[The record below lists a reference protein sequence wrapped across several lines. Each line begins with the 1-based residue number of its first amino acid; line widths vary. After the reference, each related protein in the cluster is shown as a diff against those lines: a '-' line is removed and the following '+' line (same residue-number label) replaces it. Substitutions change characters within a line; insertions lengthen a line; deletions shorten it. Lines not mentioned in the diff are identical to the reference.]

1 MAKVQIRRMG
11 VFSCAKI
18 YSITLAA
25 MGLIVGVIYGLIFM
39 VVGGAMMAG
48 GGRDSGT
55 AGASSLVIGLVMMI
69 AIPVFYGIIGFIG
82 GIIGA
87 LVYNVAAG
95 VVGGLELELENMD
108 GTTYAP
114 PPSPNWGDQPPYTP
128 GPGQQQYPY

>member
-1 MAKVQIRRMG
+1 MAKVQIKRMG

-25 MGLIVGVIYGLIFM
+25 MGVIIGIIYGLIFI
-39 VVGGAMMAG
+39 VLGGAMMAG
-48 GGRDSGT
+48 GGRDAGT
-55 AGASSLVIGLVMMI
+55 AGASSLVIGIVMMI
-69 AIPVFYGIIGFIG
+69 AIPVMYGIIGFIG

-108 GTTYAP
+108 GGTGYAP
-114 PPSPNWGDQPPYTP
+114 PAPNWGDQPPYTP
-128 GPGQQQYPY
+128 GQQQQYPY

>member
-1 MAKVQIRRMG
+1 MAKVQIKRMG

-48 GGRDSGT
+48 GGRESGM
-55 AGASSLVIGLVMMI
+55 AGGSSIVIGLVMMI
-69 AIPVFYGIIGFIG
+69 VIPVFYGVIGFVGGLIG
-82 GIIGA
+82 G

-95 VVGGLELELENMD
+95 IVGGLELELENMD
-108 GTTYAP
+108 TGTGYAP
-114 PPSPNWGDQPPYTP
+114 PAPNWGDQPPYTP
-128 GPGQQQYPY
+128 GQQQQYPE

>member
-1 MAKVQIRRMG
+1 MAKVQIKRMG

-48 GGRDSGT
+48 GGRDSGA

-95 VVGGLELELENMD
+95 VVGGLELEIENMD
-108 GTTYAP
+108 TGTSYAP
-114 PPSPNWGDQPPYTP
+114 PAPNWGDQPPYTP
-128 GPGQQQYPY
+128 GQQQYPY

>member
-1 MAKVQIRRMG
+1 MAKVQIKRMG

-48 GGRDSGT
+48 GGRDAGT

-69 AIPVFYGIIGFIG
+69 AIPVMYGIIGFIG
-82 GIIGA
+82 GIVGA

-95 VVGGLELELENMD
+95 IVGGLELEIENMD
-108 GTTYAP
+108 GGTTYAP
-114 PPSPNWGDQPPYTP
+114 PAPNWGDQPPYTP
-128 GPGQQQYPY
+128 GQQQQYPY

>member
-1 MAKVQIRRMG
+1 MAKVQIKRMG

-48 GGRDSGT
+48 GGRDSGA

-69 AIPVFYGIIGFIG
+69 AIPIFYGVIGFIG
-82 GIIGA
+82 GLIGA

-95 VVGGLELELENMD
+95 VVGGLELDLENMD
-108 GTTYAP
+108 GTTYAA

>member
-48 GGRDSGT
+48 GGRD
-55 AGASSLVIGLVMMI
+55 AGMAGGSSLVIGLVMMI
-69 AIPVFYGIIGFIG
+69 AIPVMYGFIGFIFGIIGS
-82 GIIGA
+82 

-108 GTTYAP
+108 GGTGYAP
-114 PPSPNWGDQPPYTP
+114 PAPNWGDQPPYTP
-128 GPGQQQYPY
+128 GQQQQYPY

>member
-1 MAKVQIRRMG
+1 MAKVQIKRMG

-25 MGLIVGVIYGLIFM
+25 MGLIIGVIYGLIFM

-48 GGRDSGT
+48 GGRDAGT

-69 AIPVFYGIIGFIG
+69 AIPVMYGLIGFIG

-95 VVGGLELELENMD
+95 VVGGLEIEIENMD
-108 GTTYAP
+108 TGTGYAP
-114 PPSPNWGDQPPYTP
+114 PAPNWGDQPPYTP
-128 GPGQQQYPY
+128 GQQQQYPY

>member
-11 VFSCAKI
+11 VLSCAKI

-25 MGLIVGVIYGLIFM
+25 MGLILGVIYGLIFM
-39 VVGGAMMAG
+39 VVGGAIMAG
-48 GGRDSGT
+48 GGRESGA
-55 AGASSLVIGLVMMI
+55 AGASSLVVGLVMMI
-69 AIPVFYGIIGFIG
+69 AIPVFYGVIGFIG

-108 GTTYAP
+108 GGSGYAP
-114 PPSPNWGDQPPYTP
+114 PPIPNYGDQPPYTP
-128 GPGQQQYPY
+128 GQQQYPY

>member
-11 VFSCAKI
+11 VLSCAKI

-25 MGLIVGVIYGLIFM
+25 LGLILGVIYGLIFM

-69 AIPVFYGIIGFIG
+69 AIPVFYGVIGFVG

-108 GTTYAP
+108 TGTSYAP
-114 PPSPNWGDQPPYTP
+114 PAPNWGDQPPYTP
-128 GPGQQQYPY
+128 GQQQQYPY

>member
-1 MAKVQIRRMG
+1 MAKVQIKRMG

-25 MGLIVGVIYGLIFM
+25 MGLIVGIIYGLIFM

-48 GGRDSGT
+48 GGRDAGT

-69 AIPVFYGIIGFIG
+69 AIPVMYGIIGFIG

-95 VVGGLELELENMD
+95 IVGGLELEIENMD
-108 GTTYAP
+108 TGTSYAP
-114 PPSPNWGDQPPYTP
+114 PAPNWGDQPPYTP
-128 GPGQQQYPY
+128 GQQQQYPY

>member
-1 MAKVQIRRMG
+1 MAKVQIKRMG

-18 YSITLAA
+18 YAIVMAA
-25 MGLIVGVIYGLIFM
+25 MGLIIGVIYGLIFM

-55 AGASSLVIGLVMMI
+55 AGASSLVIGLVMML

-82 GIIGA
+82 GIVGA

-95 VVGGLELELENMD
+95 IVGGIELELENMD
-108 GTTYAP
+108 GGTGYAP
-114 PPSPNWGDQPPYTP
+114 PAPNWGDQPPYTP
-128 GPGQQQYPY
+128 GQQQQYPY

>member
-11 VFSCAKI
+11 VLSCAKI

-25 MGLIVGVIYGLIFM
+25 MGLIIGVIYGLIFM

-48 GGRDSGT
+48 GGRD
-55 AGASSLVIGLVMMI
+55 AGMAGGSSLVIGLVMMI
-69 AIPVFYGIIGFIG
+69 AIPVFYGVIGFIG

-95 VVGGLELELENMD
+95 VVGGLELELENLD
-108 GTTYAP
+108 GGSGFAP
-114 PPSPNWGDQPPYTP
+114 PPSPNWGDQ
-128 GPGQQQYPY
+128 